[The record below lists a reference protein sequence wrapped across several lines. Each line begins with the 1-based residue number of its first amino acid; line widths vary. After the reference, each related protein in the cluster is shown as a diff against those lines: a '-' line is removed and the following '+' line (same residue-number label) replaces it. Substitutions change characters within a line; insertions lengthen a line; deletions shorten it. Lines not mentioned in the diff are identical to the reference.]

1 MRIGAIDGLRGLAA
15 ITVAIFFHYRH
26 FNVADA
32 IVDMPLLM
40 AIPFRWVQRYG
51 WLGVDLFFVLSGYI
65 LTWKYLDQIA
75 ERHAAGGPSFG

>member
-40 AIPFRWVQRYG
+40 AIPFRWWNAMVGSASTY
-51 WLGVDLFFVLSGYI
+51 FSYS
-65 LTWKYLDQIA
+65 
-75 ERHAAGGPSFG
+75 AATS